1 MFWLKRAHKNLKT
14 LSYAT
19 QLCQY
24 LDQTKGIS
32 SITMGDLRNVLNGLN
47 SIAEVDATST
57 NQSEAIDEVLK

>member
-1 MFWLKRAHKNLKT
+1 MKRAHKNLNT
-14 LSYAT
+14 LHYAT

>member
-1 MFWLKRAHKNLKT
+1 MKRAHKNLKT
-14 LSYAT
+14 LHYAT

-24 LDQTKGIS
+24 LDQAKGIS